1 MPKNAALGRID
12 TADAFRNVFR
22 VSRETTERLIV
33 YEALV
38 RTWQKAVNLV
48 SPATLDDIWHRHM
61 ADSAQ
66 LLDLALSELHG
77 ASALPRPGR
86 PFGGSEGAPGV
97 ARTDGE
103 NAFPLCDSPKRE
115 EEKGPPTAAAG
126 KSWLDLGSGGG
137 FPGLVLAIM
146 LAERDPQVRVTLVE
160 SDSRKAAFLREVARK
175 TGVVVEIRAERSE
188 NCATQAKSQIREA
201 ITARALAPLPK
212 LLGLVLPFFS
222 PQTVALF
229 PKGREA
235 SVEVEEAK
243 RRFDFD
249 CQLVPSLTDAEARVV
264 IVRNL
269 AVNTEG

>member
-1 MPKNAALGRID
+1 MTSEIQALVLPGRI
-12 TADAFRNVFR
+12 TSAVEFREAFG
-22 VSRETTERLIV
+22 VSRETAERLAT

-38 RTWQKAVNLV
+38 RAWQKAVNLV
-48 SPATLDDIWHRHM
+48 SPTTLGEIWHRHI

-66 LLDLALSELHG
+66 LLNLALSELAISSPSG
-77 ASALPRPGR
+77 ASRA
-86 PFGGSEGAPGV
+86 EA
-97 ARTDGE
+97 
-103 NAFPLCDSPKRE
+103 E
-115 EEKGPPTAAAG
+115 EEKSVSGPLGA

-146 LAERDPQVRVTLVE
+146 LAERVPEARMTLVE

-175 TGVVVEIRAERSE
+175 TGVAVEIRVERSE
-188 NCATQAKSQIREA
+188 KYATQAKSQIRDA

-235 SVEVEEAK
+235 EVEVREASE
-243 RRFDFD
+243 RFDFD
-249 CQLVPSLTDAEARVV
+249 CQLVPSVTDAEARIV

-269 AVNTEG
+269 ALKTEG